1 MQFGI
6 SIGRLPEVRIA
17 LVGAGR
23 IGHLHGQ
30 LLARQPGVDEVLVHD
45 AMASVATRVANEIG
59 GRATTTLD
67 EALANA
73 DAVVIAAP
81 TEVHAAIVRAAVE
94 AGRPTFVE
102 KPLAFD
108 LAESESLVELI
119 ERTGARVQVGFQRRF
134 DPAYREAARLVA
146 DGTIGRLYLIRLIA
160 HDASPP
166 PDDYIPT
173 SGGLFRD
180 STIHDFDSVRFVT
193 GLDVDEVYALGA
205 VRVSDVFA
213 GSDDVDTA
221 GALLTLSDGSIAVLS
236 QTRHNPRGYDV
247 RMELVG
253 SGDAVSIGV
262 GPRTPSRSLEPG
274 APATLPGWDSFLTR
288 FEPAYRAEL
297 EAFLPFVRG
306 ETDSPCTARDGL
318 EAMRIAVAATR
329 STRERRAVR
338 IEEITAEPAG
348 SPVPTASS
356 ARKGGV

>member
-1 MQFGI
+1 MK
-6 SIGRLPEVRIA
+6 IA

-23 IGHLHGQ
+23 IGRLHGR
-30 LLARQPGVDEVLVHD
+30 LLARQPGIEDVLVHD
-45 AMASVATRVANEIG
+45 PVADTAARVATEIG
-59 GRATTTLD
+59 GTVATSLD
-67 EALANA
+67 GAIESA

-81 TEVHAAIVRAAVE
+81 TDAHAALVRKAAE

-108 LAESESLVELI
+108 LAETVSLVELI
-119 ERTGARVQVGFQRRF
+119 ELTDARVQVGFQRRF
-134 DPAYREAARLVA
+134 DPAYREAARVVA
-146 DGTIGRLYLIRLIA
+146 DGSIGSLYLVRLIA
-160 HDASPP
+160 HDATPP

-180 STIHDFDSVRFVT
+180 STIHDFDSIRFVT
-193 GLDVDEVYALGA
+193 GVEVDEVYALGA

-221 GALLTLSDGSIAVLS
+221 GALLTLSDGAIAVLS

-253 SGDAVSIGV
+253 SRDAVSMGV
-262 GPRTPSRSLEPG
+262 GPRTPSRSLEPD
-274 APATLPGWDSFLTR
+274 APAPEPGWDSFLTR

-297 EAFLPFVRG
+297 EAFLPFARG

-329 STRERRAVR
+329 STRERRSVR
-338 IEEITAEPAG
+338 IEEIAVELAG
-348 SPVPTASS
+348 SAAPTVSD
-356 ARKGGV
+356 ARKGGG

>member
-1 MQFGI
+1 
-6 SIGRLPEVRIA
+6 VKIA

-23 IGHLHGQ
+23 IGRLHGQ
-30 LLARQPGVDEVLVHD
+30 LLAGRPDVDEVIVHD
-45 AMASVATRVANEIG
+45 AMAATAASVADEIG
-59 GRATTTLD
+59 GRATATLD
-67 EALANA
+67 EALASA

-81 TEVHAAIVRAAVE
+81 TEAHAALVKAAVD

-108 LAESESLVELI
+108 LAESVSLVELI
-119 ERTGARVQVGFQRRF
+119 ERTGVRVQVGFQRRF

-146 DGTIGRLYLIRLIA
+146 DGRIGRLYLIRLIA

-180 STIHDFDSVRFVT
+180 STIHDFDALRFVT
-193 GLDVDEVYALGA
+193 GLEVEEVYALGA

-221 GALLTLSDGSIAVLS
+221 GALLTLSDGTIAVLS

-274 APATLPGWDSFLTR
+274 APPPELGWDSFLTR

-297 EAFLPFVRG
+297 EAFLPFARG
-306 ETDSPCTARDGL
+306 ETDSPCSARDGL

-329 STRERRAVR
+329 SSREHRAVR
-338 IEEITAEPAG
+338 LEEIAVEPAG
-348 SPVPTASS
+348 SL
-356 ARKGGV
+356 ARPSRTHEREVDRTDPNGR

>member
-1 MQFGI
+1 MT
-6 SIGRLPEVRIA
+6 IA
-17 LVGAGR
+17 LIGAGR
-23 IGHLHGQ
+23 IGRLHGQ
-30 LLARQPGVDEVLVHD
+30 LLARQAGVEQVLVHD
-45 AMASVATRVANEIG
+45 AVPDTAARVAPEIG
-59 GRATTTLD
+59 ATAAASLD
-67 EALANA
+67 QAIDRA

-81 TEVHAAIVRAAVE
+81 TDAHANLVRTAVE

-108 LAESESLVELI
+108 LAESADIVELV

-134 DPAYREAARLVA
+134 DRAYREAARLVA
-146 DGTIGRLYLIRLIA
+146 EGSVGRLYLVRLIA

-166 PDDYIPT
+166 PENYIPT

-180 STIHDFDSVRFVT
+180 STIHDFDSLRFVT
-193 GLDVDEVYALGA
+193 GLEVDEVYALGT

-213 GSDDVDTA
+213 RYDDVDTA
-221 GALLTLSDGSIAVLS
+221 GALLTLSNGTIAVLS

-274 APATLPGWDSFLTR
+274 AAPAAAGWDGFLTR

-297 EAFLPFVRG
+297 EAFLQFARG
-306 ETDSPCTARDGL
+306 EIASPCTARDGL

-329 STRERRAVR
+329 SLKEQRPIRL
-338 IEEITAEPAG
+338 EEITVEPSG
-348 SPVPTASS
+348 SPVPTVSD
-356 ARKGGV
+356 ARKGGG

>member
-1 MQFGI
+1 MK
-6 SIGRLPEVRIA
+6 IA

-23 IGHLHGQ
+23 IGRLHGQ
-30 LLARQPGVDEVLVHD
+30 LLARHPGIDDVLVHD
-45 AMASVATRVANEIG
+45 TVADTAAHVAAEIG
-59 GRATTTLD
+59 GTVATSLD
-67 EALANA
+67 GAIESA

-81 TEVHAAIVRAAVE
+81 TDAHAALVRKAVE
-94 AGRPTFVE
+94 ADRPTFVE

-108 LAESESLVELI
+108 LAETVSLVELI
-119 ERTGARVQVGFQRRF
+119 ERTDARVQVGFQRRF

-146 DGTIGRLYLIRLIA
+146 DGSIGRLYLARLIA
-160 HDASPP
+160 HDATPP

-193 GLDVDEVYALGA
+193 GVEVEEVYALGA

-221 GALLTLSDGSIAVLS
+221 GALLTLRDGAIAVLS

-253 SGDAVSIGV
+253 SRDAVSMGV

-274 APATLPGWDSFLTR
+274 APAAEPGWDSFLTR
-288 FEPAYRAEL
+288 FAPAYRAEV
-297 EAFLPFVRG
+297 EAFLPFARG

-329 STRERRAVR
+329 STREHRSVR
-338 IEEITAEPAG
+338 IEEIAVELAG
-348 SPVPTASS
+348 SPAPTVSDS
-356 ARKGGV
+356 RKGGG